1 MKAKL
6 LVVLLLAAT
15 VAVTWATGTSEQAAT
30 TEGEE
35 TYTLRIPI
43 WPDIYPETMEM
54 IEAFQRE
61 NPNITFEYW
70 ETDPKEYR
78 AQIFVQLAGGA
89 NIDIINT
96 QNNAVYA
103 ELASRGMLYPVS
115 ELVERDNFDVSYL
128 GPFYDGTKI
137 DGVSYGLPGGTTA
150 WVLYYNKDLF
160 DAAGVAYPTDGMTWE
175 DFYQKARAVTSGS
188 GTSKVYGAYIHTWPI
203 CWMGPAV
210 QTGATAIDRNLDPFQ
225 TALEFRKRLEDD
237 GLVMPYFDAIA
248 GNAHYSAAFYKG
260 NVGMVPIGNW
270 FISMLWQAKAEGTF
284 DFDWDVVTM
293 PVPDGVSPNTT
304 WGMAGPVGIAAR
316 TEELDA
322 AWEFLK
328 FRSAS
333 KTAARISAE
342 QANISF
348 KGTEESRQIFLDAA
362 EENGGPDNIDVLF
375 NPKVYPEYP
384 AVNDINYIIN
394 TIYKE
399 EAELYFAGEQTS
411 KQAIAAIKRRIQE
424 EID

>member
-1 MKAKL
+1 
-6 LVVLLLAAT
+6 
-15 VAVTWATGTSEQAAT
+15 
-30 TEGEE
+30 
-35 TYTLRIPI
+35 
-43 WPDIYPETMEM
+43 
-54 IEAFQRE
+54 
-61 NPNITFEYW
+61 
-70 ETDPKEYR
+70 
-78 AQIFVQLAGGA
+78 
-89 NIDIINT
+89 
-96 QNNAVYA
+96 
-103 ELASRGMLYPVS
+103 
-115 ELVERDNFDVSYL
+115 
-128 GPFYDGTKI
+128 
-137 DGVSYGLPGGTTA
+137 
-150 WVLYYNKDLF
+150 
-160 DAAGVAYPTDGMTWE
+160 
-175 DFYQKARAVTSGS
+175 
-188 GTSKVYGAYIHTWPI
+188 
-203 CWMGPAV
+203 
-210 QTGATAIDRNLDPFQ
+210 
-225 TALEFRKRLEDD
+225 
-237 GLVMPYFDAIA
+237 
-248 GNAHYSAAFYKG
+248 
-260 NVGMVPIGNW
+260 
-270 FISMLWQAKAEGTF
+270 MLWQAKAEGTF